1 MALIVLEEPQ
11 LFQIIRDDFPAVKT
25 IFRNIKRGKTQSS
38 VKKKWE
44 IEKEISNS
52 TIFLKMQQNE
62 KNCADICECRR
73 KMLQRVI
80 LSLQISSRIEIC
92 GLK

>member
-25 IFRNIKRGKTQSS
+25 IFRNIKRGKTQST
-38 VKKKWE
+38 VKKKWK

-62 KNCADICECRR
+62 KKVCRYMR
-73 KMLQRVI
+73 M
-80 LSLQISSRIEIC
+80 
-92 GLK
+92 